1 MKPKSSQM
9 LCTHPAYPIF
19 AAVVCLICYIFTFYP
34 LSLGDFLLGGFASLM
49 VWALLQFV
57 MPAER
62 LNLFVFSRQSFAKE
76 CLYRIRRLSRVQAVG
91 VSREK
96 ARIERQVRDILAYIS
111 RHPHQENEV
120 KTTLRTCIYTT
131 ESLVLAWKE
140 TEKPNPTGANVRVAK
155 ERIKKGLEEI
165 SLTLDGL
172 FDSLF
177 AAKAMDVSAQIQA
190 AKVIIDLDKR

>member
-9 LCTHPAYPIF
+9 LCTHPAYPFF
-19 AAVVCLICYIFTFYP
+19 AAAVCLICYIITFYP
-34 LSLGDFLLGGFASLM
+34 LSLGDFLLGVFASLM

-62 LNLFVFSRQSFAKE
+62 LNLFVSKQSFAKE
-76 CLYRIRRLSRVQAVG
+76 CLYRIRRLRRVQAVG
-91 VSREK
+91 VSKEK
-96 ARIERQVRDILAYIS
+96 ARIEMQVRDILAYIS

-131 ESLVLAWKE
+131 ESLVFAWKE

-165 SLTLDGL
+165 SLTLDSL